1 MSVILLPASL
11 RIAADMTIEQRRF
24 DMLESSDATGDTAV
38 RLQAPPRWA
47 LSFTGA
53 DAMSLPA
60 ADEWR
65 ALLLQLRGAVNV
77 LAAWDIARPVPRG
90 TARGAMQLAAAAAAG
105 ATALPI
111 SGATPAAGTL
121 LRGDWLQIGTGHG
134 SSQLVSV
141 VADVQLSGG
150 AGVVTVEAPLR
161 KAYAA
166 GTVVTWDKPLCH
178 YRRTAGAVGASWQ
191 YRTRRLVG
199 GFSFDGL
206 ESFG

>member
-11 RIAADMTIEQRRF
+11 RIRPDFGIEQRRF

-47 LSFTGA
+47 ISFTGT
-53 DAMSLPA
+53 DAMAIPA

-77 LAAWDIARPVPRG
+77 LAAWDIARPTPRG
-90 TARGAMQLAAAAAAG
+90 TARGAMLLATAAAAG
-105 ATALPI
+105 ATSLSI
-111 SGATPAAGTL
+111 TGATPAAGTL

-134 SSQLVSV
+134 SSQLVNV

-150 AGVVTVEAPLR
+150 TGVVAFEAPLR

-166 GTVVTWDKPLCH
+166 GTVVTWDKALGY

-199 GFSFDGL
+199 GFTFDGL